1 MLTAK
6 VTQSNGHVVHVR
18 LVQSDS
24 TTDTTV
30 VTGDTVAP
38 LAMAASGEGEAT
50 TEVAKSAPN
59 PIAPESKELYWA
71 AGSFIVLF
79 ILMRFFFFPK
89 IKKGMEA
96 RYAGIRGN
104 VEGADKVKADA
115 RGAVAEY
122 EKALDAVRAEA
133 AARVDKARQT
143 VDAERQAKLAEVNGR
158 IAAKRAEADAANA
171 AARAAVRDQVAAAV
185 TQVASKAAE
194 LATGRTPDAATVQ
207 QAVTAAMES
216 AGSR

>member
-89 IKKGMEA
+89 IKQGMEA

-104 VEGADKVKADA
+104 IEGADKVKADA
-115 RGAVAEY
+115 RGDVAEY
-122 EKALDAVRAEA
+122 EKALDAV
-133 AARVDKARQT
+133 
-143 VDAERQAKLAEVNGR
+143 
-158 IAAKRAEADAANA
+158 RAEADAANA

>member
-6 VTQSNGHVVHVR
+6 VTQSNGRVIHVR

-24 TTDTTV
+24 ATDTTV
-30 VTGDTVAP
+30 AGEEATT
-38 LAMAASGEGEAT
+38 LMAASGEGEAT
-50 TEVAKSAPN
+50 VGTEKTAPN

-104 VEGADKVKADA
+104 IEGADKVKADA

-185 TQVASKAAE
+185 AQVASKAAE

-207 QAVTAAMES
+207 SAVAGAMEG